1 MLFTGAAF
9 AVYLVFVILLAVPLG
24 HYIEWV
30 MRGGRLP
37 LLSGLEQRLYG
48 LLGLDR
54 TEELTACG
62 YLQRVLLFSLAG
74 FLLLLLLLP
83 AQGALPLNPQGAEGL
98 SLPLAL
104 NTAVSFVTKTN
115 WQAYRGELQLSY
127 FTQAM
132 GLTVQN
138 FLSAGTGLAV
148 CFAFLRGFTRK
159 ETGTIGSFFVDLVRA
174 VLYVLLPLSA
184 ILALLLA
191 AFGAVQS
198 FAPYVLAQLTEPQ
211 GDVLQQLIPL
221 GPAASQTAIQLLGT
235 NGGGFFGA
243 NTAHPFVNPTPLTN
257 FLEMTAILLL
267 PAALCFSFGRA
278 IRNRRQGR
286 VIFAAMLTA
295 LVISLGGMFLAEQYG
310 VPQLRQADFIAPME
324 ARLPAGNLDGKDVRF
339 GLADSALWTAI
350 TTASSNGSAN
360 SSLESYTPAGT
371 MLALLNMQLGSVIFG
386 GIGSGLYSMLAFVL
400 LTVFITGLLVGRTPE
415 FLGKKIGP
423 QEMKLAVVICLA
435 PTAAILGGCAFAAV
449 WPGISGSLAAAGP
462 HGFTELLYAYT
473 SAGANN
479 GSAMAGLQ
487 ADQAVF
493 HFSLALVML
502 IGRFVPLA
510 AVLLLAG
517 RMVQKPQAAASSG
530 SLRTDTVLFGGL
542 LLAVILLV
550 GVLSFL
556 PALAL
561 GPVAEF
567 LRMAS

>member
-1 MLFTGAAF
+1 MVLAVVQLAGYLMVWFFLAMELGRYLTWIWRGGSLPGLRCLEQGLYRF
-9 AVYLVFVILLAVPLG
+9 AGIGPQEEMTAKQYMANVLIFSAGGILLLVVL
-24 HYIEWV
+24 
-30 MRGGRLP
+30 
-37 LLSGLEQRLYG
+37 
-48 LLGLDR
+48 LLG
-54 TEELTACG
+54 
-62 YLQRVLLFSLAG
+62 
-74 FLLLLLLLP
+74 
-83 AQGALPLNPQGAEGL
+83 QGDMPLNPNGVSGL
-98 SLPLAL
+98 SLPLAV
-104 NTAVSFVTKTN
+104 NTAVSFVTNTD
-115 WQAYRGELQLSY
+115 WQAYSGERQLSY
-127 FTQAM
+127 FSQAF

-148 CFAFLRGFTRK
+148 CFAVLRGLARQGR
-159 ETGTIGSFFVDLVRA
+159 ETIGNFFVDLVRSI
-174 VLYVLLPLSA
+174 LYVLLPFS
-184 ILALLLA
+184 IVLALLLVSL
-191 AFGAVQS
+191 GVVQS
-198 FAPYVLAQLTEPQ
+198 LAPNVLALLAEPQ
-211 GDVLQQLIPL
+211 GTMLQQLIPM
-221 GPAASQTAIQLLGT
+221 GPAASQTAIQLLGS

-243 NTAHPFVNPTPLTN
+243 NAAHPLVNPGPAANL
-257 FLEMTAILLL
+257 LEMIVLLLL
-267 PAALCFSFGRA
+267 PAAVCFAFGR
-278 IRNRRQGR
+278 ILGQPKQGR
-286 VIFAAMLTA
+286 LLVLTLLA
-295 LVISLGGMFLAEQYG
+295 VLVLSMAGLYAAEQLSGPQYG
-310 VPQLRQADFIAPME
+310 AGLVQDIAGQDALGNME
-324 ARLPAGNLDGKDVRF
+324 GKEVRF
-339 GLADSALWTAI
+339 GIAGAAFWTSV
-350 TTASSNGSAN
+350 TTATSNGALN
-360 SSLESYTPAGT
+360 AALESFTPLGT
-371 MLALLNMQLGSVIFG
+371 LLALLNMQLGSVIFG

-487 ADQAVF
+487 ADHAVF

-517 RMVQKPQAAASSG
+517 RLAQKPQAAASAG

-561 GPVAEF
+561 GPAAEF